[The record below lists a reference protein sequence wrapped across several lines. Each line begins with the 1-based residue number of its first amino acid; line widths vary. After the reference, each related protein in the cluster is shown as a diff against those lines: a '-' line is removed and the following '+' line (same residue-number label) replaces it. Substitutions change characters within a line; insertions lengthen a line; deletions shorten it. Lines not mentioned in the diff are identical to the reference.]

1 MLLTR
6 PFFHSSQMEHR
17 YSCYGEEAHGKCTCH
32 IKSLEICA
40 RRDFRCLCDL
50 IPIGKKSQCKL
61 FGSFRAYRFL
71 RIRLLCFSSL
81 LHSSEIQYFM
91 EKHKVDVGEYSLPAH
106 FSAELKKIPLPLS
119 YIDFAK
125 ILYDDVLPSFIY
137 TELWSYKVT
146 CRFWH
151 TPFVRLLMSFHF
163 WLPLFLSCRLI
174 STIKFI
180 VFALHLY
187 CLHWL
192 SLLYLDPKSPVWIDN
207 SFQFPEEEFIYLI
220 LSFWNYR

>member
-1 MLLTR
+1 MVSVLVTLNLWKYVQDGTFVVYVISFLLGKR
-6 PFFHSSQMEHR
+6 ASV
-17 YSCYGEEAHGKCTCH
+17 SCLAPSGPT
-32 IKSLEICA
+32 
-40 RRDFRCLCDL
+40 DFM
-50 IPIGKKSQCKL
+50 
-61 FGSFRAYRFL
+61 
-71 RIRLLCFSSL
+71 RIRLLCFSSV

-106 FSAELKKIPLPLS
+106 FSAELKEIPLPLS

-125 ILYDDVLPSFIY
+125 ILCDDVLPSFVY
-137 TELWSYKVT
+137 TKLWSYEVT

-151 TPFVRLLMSFHF
+151 TPFVWLLMSFHF
-163 WLPLFLSCRLI
+163 WLPLFLSRRLI

-192 SLLYLDPKSPVWIDN
+192 SLLFLDPNSPVWIDN
-207 SFQFPEEEFIYLI
+207 SFQFPEEEFIYLF
-220 LSFWNYR
+220 LSFWNYW